1 MNTHQMILNLNEN
14 EKIIIDLSYSIEEIL
29 PFDMVFIKLFTA
41 NILQLAEDR
50 ALPFLRR
57 FKDVLKNAF
66 DEKSIFYINPNQD
79 IGYIWNKEL
88 KDDVA
93 DLVLILD
100 KTESY
105 WVGREY
111 MVWSTTGNMKPHI
124 TTWIYNDP
132 EGNIIFHITPV
143 LKNIFTISKK
153 KFDIWMQSYK
163 PFLIRTIPKN
173 VAQEWLNQINDALK
187 IVESKLIK

>member
-66 DEKSIFYINPNQD
+66 DEKSIFPTNPNQD
-79 IGYIWNKEL
+79 IGYI
-88 KDDVA
+88 
-93 DLVLILD
+93 
-100 KTESY
+100 
-105 WVGREY
+105 
-111 MVWSTTGNMKPHI
+111 
-124 TTWIYNDP
+124 
-132 EGNIIFHITPV
+132 
-143 LKNIFTISKK
+143 
-153 KFDIWMQSYK
+153 
-163 PFLIRTIPKN
+163 
-173 VAQEWLNQINDALK
+173 
-187 IVESKLIK
+187 